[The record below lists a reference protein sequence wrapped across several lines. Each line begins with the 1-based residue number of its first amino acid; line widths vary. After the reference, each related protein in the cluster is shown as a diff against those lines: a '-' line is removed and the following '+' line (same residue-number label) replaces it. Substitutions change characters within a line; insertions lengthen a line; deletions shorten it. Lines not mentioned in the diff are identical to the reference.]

1 MTQRKFYSNF
11 ALLSYQLHSFFFNSI
26 LIQFQIQLASDPWL
40 HFLSLAPNLI
50 CCMTF
55 ELRCFD
61 ILKLPET
68 LAEYSTGVISALLFL
83 MQIFWICITHVPCSH
98 NSRFFGLTLNLLTN
112 GKSFINLI
120 CFFQV
125 YMTIL
130 NHFVHVQSQRN
141 TFVSLSSVSCS
152 LSSYNYISFMRS
164 RISPFH
170 HSIFNISGMSESKYS
185 LHNLRILESSL

>member
-1 MTQRKFYSNF
+1 MPW
-11 ALLSYQLHSFFFNSI
+11 LHSLRQFPYYTVNDPKEILQQFRFAFLSTPFFFFFNSI

-50 CCMTF
+50 CCMAF

-83 MQIFWICITHVPCSH
+83 MQIFWICVTHVPCSH
-98 NSRFFGLTLNLLTN
+98 NSRFFGLTLTLLTN

-120 CFFQV
+120 YFFSGIYYHPKSFCPMSRV
-125 YMTIL
+125 KGIL
-130 NHFVHVQSQRN
+130 LFLYH
-141 TFVSLSSVSCS
+141 L
-152 LSSYNYISFMRS
+152 
-164 RISPFH
+164 
-170 HSIFNISGMSESKYS
+170 
-185 LHNLRILESSL
+185 LHAFYPPTTM